1 MSPLAFNTAR
11 LRVGPWRD
19 LAEAALDRPLNA
31 IVAETLTA
39 RVTAALPPGWQG
51 AYDGVRADR
60 WISEREGE
68 CTCLLGVDRECAQP
82 VALVL
87 LFPESTRS
95 LRLGYL
101 LHERSW
107 GQGYATELIRGL
119 IAACHDAGIDR
130 VSGGVAPENAASARV
145 LEKAGFVEQPMSA
158 ADAER
163 LFVWTAP

>member
-1 MSPLAFNTAR
+1 MIPLAFATAR
-11 LRVGPWRD
+11 LTVGPWRD
-19 LAEAALDRPLNA
+19 LAKAALNRPLNA

-51 AYDGVRADR
+51 GYDLARADR
-60 WISEREGE
+60 WIGERERE
-68 CTCLLGVDRECAQP
+68 CTCLLGVDRERAQS

-87 LFPESTRS
+87 LFPESTQS

-107 GQGYATELIRGL
+107 GQGYATELIGGL
-119 IAACHDAGIDR
+119 IAACPDAGIDR

-145 LEKAGFVEQPMSA
+145 LEKSGFVEQPTSPS
-158 ADAER
+158 DAER